1 MVSNLRITSDLGQ
14 EIIKR
19 VARYTDV
26 DINIMDLNGEIVAS
40 TDENR
45 IGELH
50 WGAVEVLKTENNLI
64 IDERVL
70 VNYPGTKEGVN
81 LPIKHNN
88 KIEGVVGV
96 SGKPRDVRKLTG
108 LIRSTVEIIMEQ
120 LHIERLGY
128 YKERQWN
135 YWLQQL
141 LHPSGFDKERLEEEA
156 EYLLKVNI
164 HLDFRVIVLTGEN
177 GHDVV
182 ETIRREIKGMKL
194 DALFVLPFS
203 DNEIHICL
211 PNVFKR
217 VEDLCH
223 TFLKWISKNCK
234 IGIGESGFGLLG
246 IRNSYM
252 QAKQAL
258 FFAGEVV
265 KVTSSSDWELER
277 LIMTMEK
284 EESKNICLK
293 YEQSLTRLDRN
304 YIDTIDIFLKL
315 NLSVKKTA
323 EFLHVH
329 RNTLLYR
336 FDQIYK
342 KVGLDPSLFH
352 DACILRII
360 RTRQICANAQNEY
373 PR

>member
-1 MVSNLRITSDLGQ
+1 MRITSELGL

-45 IGELH
+45 IGEIH
-50 WGAVEVLKTENNLI
+50 SGAVEVLKTENDLF

-70 VNYPGTKEGVN
+70 DEYPGTKQGVN
-81 LPIKHNN
+81 LPIKHKS

-96 SGKPRDVRKLTG
+96 SGKPSDVCNLTG

-128 YKERQWN
+128 YEERQWS

-141 LHPSGFDKERLEEEA
+141 LHPSGFDKERLEQEA
-156 EYLLKVNI
+156 EYSLKVNI
-164 HLDFRVIVLTGEN
+164 HSDFRVIVLAGEN
-177 GHDVV
+177 NHDVV
-182 ETIRREIKGMKL
+182 EAIRREIRGMKL
-194 DALFVLPFS
+194 EALFVLPFA
-203 DNEIHICL
+203 DNEIQICL
-211 PNVFKR
+211 PGDFKR
-217 VEDLCH
+217 VEDLCQ
-223 TFLKWISKNCK
+223 TFLKWVNEKCK
-234 IGIGESGFGLLG
+234 IGIGESGFGVSG

-258 FFAGEVV
+258 FFSGKEA
-265 KVTSSSDWELER
+265 KITSCSDWELER

-284 EESKNICLK
+284 EESKNICIK
-293 YEQSLTRLDRN
+293 YEQLLTQLDRI

-336 FDQIYK
+336 FDQIHK
-342 KVGLDPSLFH
+342 KVGLDPRLFH

-360 RTRQICANAQNEY
+360 RTREICANAQNKGF
-373 PR
+373 R